1 MNDLIVVVAGVPALA
16 EGLKQTGLFSNVLAA
31 ETTGELRQII
41 TSPTLKGVGKSD
53 VVFLFGDTLK
63 DDARLPLTALTQK
76 LTSVGWKVMIVALS
90 PLASEITRANPGA
103 NLIPTP
109 LTLNIV
115 LGSIN
120 GQGWGWITPVADGYE
135 ELDLTGAKR
144 TPAAVNAPAA
154 FTKPAPTPR
163 AEAAPPVA
171 ATPRMG
177 GWATPIIDEPKAPAA
192 RTQTPPARP
201 AQTPPQAR
209 KVETPSFSKPVDV
222 FSKPAAPAQESVPA
236 PRAGGWNSPEVSE
249 PTNDGGWGAAPIST
263 PPVGWGSN
271 PEPTPEPAQA
281 WAPPV
286 AEPTPAWGAP
296 VAEPAPA
303 WGAPDQDQTGGWD
316 SAPARRSL
324 STVNPEAPGGWGG
337 DTSAPP
343 ARRALS
349 GLNDRDE
356 STYQSPFGAS
366 TSLEAEAG
374 WQASPRDGG
383 PVARPGGYQA
393 EHSQPARRGM
403 VITIAVSKGG
413 TGKSSL
419 TLNLAIFLALRLRGE
434 GKTVCIIDT
443 NFQQADTGKY
453 LNLFH
458 PNIMAV
464 ANDPTLLTR
473 EKISQSLIHKPEYN
487 VSALLGPATSDDGN
501 PQWITPRLYN
511 DILDLLVEKYDYIFI
526 DTPVAEKFHSMFM
539 EFALPRADFII
550 VPVAP
555 NNATLHNTDNW
566 LRQAVTAPRHANG
579 ANVPREKIGIVLNR
593 AKDNIGCS
601 EDDVR
606 ANLANWNFLGSVP
619 ETDEWQK
626 ANNIYEVVATYN
638 YAELDE
644 AFAQILFEA
653 TQEPALLAS
662 FRQQETVKG
671 GLGAKLKNLILGKS
685 NK

>member
-1 MNDLIVVVAGVPALA
+1 MSNLIVVVAGVPVLA
-16 EGLKQTGLFSNVLAA
+16 AGLKETGLFADVLAA

-41 TSPTLKGVGKSD
+41 TSPALKGVGKSD

-63 DDARLPLTALTQK
+63 DDIGLPLVTLTQK
-76 LTSVGWKVMIVALS
+76 LTGAGWKILIVALS
-90 PLASEITRANPGA
+90 PHAAEITRANPA
-103 NLIPTP
+103 AKLLPVP
-109 LTLNIV
+109 LTLNV
-115 LGSIN
+115 ALGSIR
-120 GQGWGWITPVADGYE
+120 GLGWTWITPAENGFE

-144 TPAAVNAPAA
+144 APAA
-154 FTKPAPTPR
+154 AFNTPPAAPKK
-163 AEAAPPVA
+163 EAAPVA
-171 ATPRMG
+171 APRMG

-192 RTQTPPARP
+192 KAPAAKAQPQQRKAEAP
-201 AQTPPQAR
+201 AFAASPE
-209 KVETPSFSKPVDV
+209 VPSFSKSPMSSQD
-222 FSKPAAPAQESVPA
+222 SVPA
-236 PRAGGWNSPEVSE
+236 PRAGGWNSPPPAPAEEGWGQAPINTPPAV
-249 PTNDGGWGAAPIST
+249 GWGA
-263 PPVGWGSN
+263 PVA
-271 PEPTPEPAQA
+271 EPTPAWGAPAEEPTPA
-281 WAPPV
+281 WGAPV

-296 VAEPAPA
+296 VAEPTPA
-303 WGAPDQDQTGGWD
+303 WGAPAPEQGGWD

-324 STVNPEAPGGWGG
+324 TGTMPEAQPAWGA
-337 DTSAPP
+337 DPSAPP
-343 ARRALS
+343 VRRALS
-349 GLNDRDE
+349 GLNDVDDG
-356 STYQSPFGAS
+356 SYKSPFGAS

-374 WQASPRDGG
+374 WQAAQDGG

-393 EHSQPARRGM
+393 EHAQPARRGM

-419 TLNLAIFLALRLRGE
+419 TLNLAVFLALRLRGE

-453 LNLFH
+453 LNLYH

-473 EKISQSLIHKPEYN
+473 DRISQSLIHKTEFN

-550 VPVAP
+550 VPVQP

-626 ANNIYEVVATYN
+626 ANNVYDIVATYN
-638 YAELDE
+638 FAELDE

-653 TQEPALLAS
+653 TGEQALLAS
-662 FRQQETVKG
+662 FRQHETVKS
-671 GLGAKLKNLILGKS
+671 GLGAKLKNLLLGK
-685 NK
+685 K